1 MIQSYRGKDTKRFI
15 AGKPSK
21 LPPEI
26 LDRTALKLFDLD
38 NATDLDN
45 LRFPPSNHLE
55 ALKGDRLGQHSI
67 RINQQWR
74 ICFKWTDGHAHEVEI
89 TDYH

>member
-1 MIQSYRGKDTKRFI
+1 MIQSYSGKETQRFVRGKRT
-15 AGKPSK
+15 K

-26 LDRTALKLFDLD
+26 LDRTALKLLAIGGATSLEDLR
-38 NATDLDN
+38 T
-45 LRFPPSNHLE
+45 PPSNHLE
-55 ALKGDRLGQHSI
+55 SLSGDRAGQHSI

-74 ICFKWTDGHAHEVEI
+74 ICFSWVDGHAEDVEI